1 MKKWVVIII
10 VLAVLLF
17 VSTGLN
23 FYQLGVSNGIRQ
35 SVSTFPGN
43 G

>member
-17 VSTGLN
+17 VSAGFN
-23 FYQLGVSNGIRQ
+23 FYQLGVQNGARQ
-35 SVSTFPGN
+35 SAATFPGN